1 MCEARITESHP
12 WIDSRGQAMK
22 TPDDVEAMLRL
33 KACGWGMKRIAAE
46 LGCSHHTVKHYVSAG
61 GVVPFKS
68 PQRAKALDGQDDWL
82 RERFLRHRGNADVV
96 RQDLLA
102 EKGLAVSLR
111 TLQRAVAPY
120 RQALKAEALATTR
133 FETPPG
139 RQLQIDFGERLVE
152 IGGAKLKAF
161 VFVATLGHS
170 RRLHVRA
177 FRHEQQAS
185 WFSGLESAFMT
196 FGGVP
201 EEVLMD
207 NPRALVVRHDTV
219 SRTVLFNDKLLAF
232 AKHWGFT
239 PRACAPYRARTKG
252 KTENGVGYVKKN
264 AIAGHGF
271 ASWEAFEA
279 HLAKWEREVA
289 NVRVHGTTGEAPITR
304 FERDEA
310 HRLKPLGSR
319 PPFGALRELSRIV
332 GNDCAVEIDTNSYSV
347 PWRLIGERVAVTMA
361 AGEVRIRMARA
372 RSLYIAKRKAA
383 ASVSSI
389 ARTLTASPAA
399 TALCA
404 GRRSNRLRS
413 LLLRRC
419 CGRLPSTKP
428 PSEGASDAA
437 SQESARRS
445 DRQARRHAGA
455 IATRRHPRP
464 A

>member
-1 MCEARITESHP
+1 MHEERITESHP
-12 WIDSRGQAMK
+12 WSDPRGQAMK

-46 LGCSHHTVKHYVSAG
+46 LGCSHHTVKTYVAAG

-68 PQRAKALDGQDDWL
+68 PQRVKALDGQDDWL

-111 TLQRAVAPY
+111 TLQRAVASY

-152 IGGAKLKAF
+152 IDGAKLKVF

-185 WFSGLESAFMT
+185 WFSGLESAFTT

-207 NPRALVVRHDTV
+207 NPRALVVRHDAV

-232 AKHWGFT
+232 ARHWGFT

-264 AIAGHGF
+264 AIAGHAF

-289 NVRVHGTTGEAPITR
+289 NMRVHGTTGEAPITR
-304 FERDEA
+304 FKRDEV

-319 PPFGALRELSRIV
+319 QPFGALRELSRIV

-347 PWRLIGERVAVTMA
+347 PWRLIGERVAVTIA
-361 AGEVRIRMARA
+361 AGAVRIRHGVREVAIHRQAEGRRQRIVDRA
-372 RSLYIAKRKAA
+372 HLDG
-383 ASVSSI
+383 V
-389 ARTLTASPAA
+389 
-399 TALCA
+399 A
-404 GRRSNRLRS
+404 GRDGAVRRPAIEAAPVAPPPPT
-413 LLLRRC
+413 LLRP
-419 CGRLPSTKP
+419 LA
-428 PSEGASDAA
+428 EYEAA
-437 SQESARRS
+437 IGGSF
-445 DRQARRHAGA
+445 
-455 IATRRHPRP
+455 
-464 A
+464 